1 MSIDLSQFFQ
11 TFFEEATDHL
21 ADMERLLLHIDP
33 AAPVADDLDSIFR
46 AAHSIKGGAGIFGF
60 TKLSGLTHILE
71 SHLDLVRSGKA
82 AMSEALADELLHAV
96 DYLRVLLQCCRD
108 SSDPDETEYQG
119 MCERYRRLGGADAAA
134 PVAVATVKEEADD
147 GSFGLFVPKEEED
160 DNEGFGFFAPAELP
174 PVVMVEEGD
183 GFGFFAPMP
192 VHVSPPADEGF
203 GFFEPVVG
211 MAPAAN
217 PAVSAGAQAANAA
230 TPAVREAAKP
240 APAANPDAASIRVS
254 VERVDQLINLV
265 GELVITQAMLA
276 ETGQHVEGPIAERLQ
291 SALSLLERNT
301 RDLQESVMSIRM
313 LPISF
318 VFNRFPRVVRDLSHK
333 LGKGV
338 ELVIHGEGT
347 ELDRGLIEKLVD
359 PLTHLVRNSIDHG
372 IESPEKRLAAG
383 KPERGTVTLRASQQ
397 GGNIVVEVSDDGG
410 GLNRERILAKAMENG
425 LPVHE
430 GMADAEVWQLI
441 FAPGFSTAAE
451 VTDVSGR
458 GVGMDVVK
466 RNINDLGGRVE
477 ISSVAGAGST
487 FTIRLPLTLAIL
499 DGMSVA
505 VGQEVFIIPL
515 TYILESLQPAPGDI
529 RRVAG
534 QGEVVQVRGDY
545 LPLVPLFDVL
555 GLRGVHNTGN
565 KILVLVQSGEHKAA
579 LQVDDLLGQHQVVIK
594 SLESNYR
601 RVPGVS
607 GATVMGDG
615 RVALILDVADI
626 VQASQMAPANQAA

>member
-1 MSIDLSQFFQ
+1 MSIDLAQFFQ

-21 ADMERLLLHIDP
+21 ADMERLLLHMDT
-33 AAPVADDLDSIFR
+33 AAPTADELDSVFR

-60 TKLSGLTHILE
+60 TRLSGLTHVLE
-71 SHLDLVRSGKA
+71 SHLDLIRSGKA
-82 AMSEALADELLHAV
+82 RMTEAIADELLQAV
-96 DYLRVLLQCCRD
+96 DYLRLLLQCCRD
-108 SSDPDETEYQG
+108 SCEPDEAEYQG
-119 MCERYRRLGGADAAA
+119 MLQRFEQLGSGAW
-134 PVAVATVKEEADD
+134 ATSTPPATALESED
-147 GSFGLFVPKEEED
+147 GSFGLFAAPLTEAD
-160 DNEGFGFFAPAELP
+160 EGFGFFA
-174 PVVMVEEGD
+174 
-183 GFGFFAPMP
+183 
-192 VHVSPPADEGF
+192 SPPAPAQVEEAIEGFGLFAPLDAAPPTAVDEGF
-203 GFFEPVVG
+203 GFFEPMPGKPLTAVV
-211 MAPAAN
+211 APAE
-217 PAVSAGAQAANAA
+217 
-230 TPAVREAAKP
+230 AVRAAAPAREAGKP
-240 APAANPDAASIRVS
+240 APAPDAASIRVS

-276 ETGQHVEGPIAERLQ
+276 ETGQHVEGPVAERLQ
-291 SALSLLERNT
+291 NSLNLLERNT
-301 RDLQESVMSIRM
+301 RDLQEAVMSIRM

-338 ELVIHGEGT
+338 ELVIQGEGT

-372 IESPEKRLAAG
+372 IESPEKRRAAG
-383 KPERGTVTLRASQQ
+383 KPERGTVVLRASQQ
-397 GGNIVVEVSDDGG
+397 GGNIVVEVSDDGA
-410 GLNRERILAKAMENG
+410 GLNRERILAKALENG
-425 LPVHE
+425 LPVNE
-430 GMADAEVWQLI
+430 AMADADVWQMI

-466 RNINDLGGRVE
+466 RNIADLGGRIE
-477 ISSVAGAGST
+477 ISSVAGQGAS
-487 FTIRLPLTLAIL
+487 FIIRLPLTLAIL

-515 TYILESLQPAPGDI
+515 TYILESLQPGPGDI

-534 QGEVVQVRGDY
+534 KGEVVHVRGDY
-545 LPLVPLFDVL
+545 LPLIPLFDVL
-555 GLRGVHNTGN
+555 GLRGVHDPATR
-565 KILVLVQSGEHKAA
+565 ILLLVQAGEHKAA

-626 VQASQMAPANQAA
+626 VHASHTAQAA